1 LLTADQGQFNAALP
15 RCHPQSDAPILKSTA
30 FTTKGTKHTK
40 KSISFFDSLGALG
53 DLGGSL
59 LVSPSPSLL

>member
-1 LLTADQGQFNAALP
+1 LTADQGQFNAASP
-15 RCHPQSDAPILKSTA
+15 RCHPKGDAPNPKSTA
-30 FTTKGTKHTK
+30 FTTKSTKHTK

-59 LVSPSPSLL
+59 LVSPLPSLL